1 MTKKTKRIFKALL
14 ITLSAVIAAVVF
26 SGCAGDMKQNL
37 VGSWG
42 YEDSNRVQF
51 TLYDDATCKISDK
64 YGTGHWDIVNGNLL
78 KLTDFYGVSNTA
90 EIKSANGKTIEFASG
105 YTYVRKDQ

>member
-1 MTKKTKRIFKALL
+1 MTKKAKGIIKAFL

-26 SGCAGDMKQNL
+26 SGCAGDMKHNL

-42 YEDSNRVQF
+42 YEDSSRIQF
-51 TLYDDATCKISDK
+51 TLYDDGTCKIGEK

-78 KLTDFYGVSNTA
+78 KLTDFYGETNTV
-90 EIKSANGKTIEFASG
+90 ELKSADGKTIEFANG